1 MALTTFH
8 FSASIPAHRDYLEP
22 LAQLISHAL
31 EYVGTG
37 KSEAETEASALT
49 KKLAHELHAGQ
60 QIEVRFRKDDERLH
74 IEIVAGSNTHTLT
87 RHVHDA

>member
-8 FSASIPAHRDYLEP
+8 FTASIPAHRDYLEP

-31 EYVGTG
+31 QYVGTG
-37 KSEAETEASALT
+37 RSEAEAEASALT

-60 QIEVRFRKDDERLH
+60 QIRFRKDDERLH
-74 IEIVAGSNTHTLT
+74 IEIVSGSNTHTLT

>member
-8 FSASIPAHRDYLEP
+8 FAASIPSHRDYLEP

-37 KSEAETEASALT
+37 TSAAEAEASALA

-60 QIEVRFRKDDERLH
+60 QIELRFRKDDERLH
-74 IEIVAGSNTHTLT
+74 IEIVSGGNTHTLT